1 MSSMSKGKEAL
12 AARNAE
18 IKNLLAR
25 IKDMDIE
32 IKRLIEIEKSLLKEN
47 KQLKAYKDRMK
58 IVANATATADELRAD
73 VDYLYAQVA
82 LWKSRAIILAEADRD
97 NDESM
102 FNKES
107 LAVLADMNM
116 LPACMSHSRYARRA
130 IKSGSKVKKQW
141 DMIDGV
147 RKEVEANGIKGV
159 LKSV

>member
-1 MSSMSKGKEAL
+1 MSKGKEAL
-12 AARNAE
+12 ASRNAE

-25 IKDMDIE
+25 IKDMDLE
-32 IKRLIEIEKSLLKEN
+32 IKRLVQIEKILLKEN
-47 KQLKAYKDRMK
+47 NQLKSYKDRMK

-73 VDYLYAQVA
+73 VDYLVAQVA

-102 FNKES
+102 FSKES

-116 LPACMSHSRYARRA
+116 LPACMSYSRYAKRA
-130 IKSGSKVKKQW
+130 IRSGSKVKKQW
-141 DMIDGV
+141 DMINEA

-159 LKSV
+159 LKNV